1 MTNDLDNRRD
11 PVARRAARPYLRD
24 VTIGVVAY
32 AVLLV
37 LAVTVGDLE
46 GDSPAR
52 LVWALL
58 PVLPLAWVLVA
69 VVRLLPRLDEYQ
81 RQLQLQALAV
91 GFGAAMIA
99 AVTVGFLA
107 FAGVQGWWSSWAVFT
122 VGMLGWALGTIPG
135 RAR

>member
-1 MTNDLDNRRD
+1 MR
-11 PVARRAARPYLRD
+11 
-24 VTIGVVAY
+24 I
-32 AVLLV
+32 
-37 LAVTVGDLE
+37 
-46 GDSPAR
+46 
-52 LVWALL
+52 VWALL

-99 AVTVGFLA
+99 AVATGFLA
-107 FAGVQGWWSSWAVFT
+107 FAGVQGWWSSWAVFA
-122 VGMLGWALGTIPG
+122 VGMLGWALGTLPG